1 MLTTLTVKAFVDEL
15 ASNSPAPGGGSVAA
29 LGGSMAAGLL
39 NMVLNLTLGQAKFA
53 EVEAE
58 LSPLK
63 PQTEAAYLR
72 LVNLVDIDTE
82 AFNEVM
88 AAFKLPKATDE
99 EKASRSQKI
108 QAAYKKA
115 ADIPLEVAGQCLAV
129 LKLCPV
135 IAEKGNSNALSD
147 TGVAAQMAY
156 SGLESA
162 IMNVKINL
170 GSIKDTAYVEGAKEK
185 CVAMLSEGA
194 ALKDKV
200 TKYVSANL

>member
-15 ASNSPAPGGGSVAA
+15 ASSSPAPGGGSVAA

-53 EVEAE
+53 EVETE

-63 PQTEAAYLR
+63 PQTEAAYVR
-72 LVNLVDIDTE
+72 LVNFVDIDTE

-88 AAFKLPKATDE
+88 AAFKLPKATEE
-99 EKASRSQKI
+99 EKAARSQKI
-108 QAAYKKA
+108 QTAYKKA
-115 ADIPLEVAGQCLAV
+115 ADIPLEVAGQCLTV

-135 IAEKGNSNALSD
+135 IAKKGNPNALSD
-147 TGVAAQMAY
+147 AGVAAQMAY
-156 SGLESA
+156 AGLESA

-185 CVAMLSEGA
+185 CAAILSEGA

-200 TKYVSANL
+200 TKHVSVNL